1 MASRIFN
8 PNDDT
13 PFQLSRARVDNFI
26 ACPRCFYLTNRLG
39 ISRPSTF
46 PFNLNNAVDELLKN
60 EFDIYRSKAEP
71 HPLITE
77 NNINAIPYDH
87 PNLNEWR
94 DSLKRGIKRFHEPT
108 NLLLSGGVDDIWIDT
123 ETNQLIVVDY
133 KATSKKGE
141 VSLDADWQ
149 IGYKRQA
156 EFYQWL
162 LRGNS
167 FDVSNTAYFV
177 YCNGIREKDSFN
189 NRLDF
194 KTKVIPYIGDDSWIE
209 PSLFSLKS
217 TLMDP
222 NPPKETLGCEFC
234 SYIKKNLTL

>member
-1 MASRIFN
+1 MASRLFN
-8 PNDDT
+8 PTNHQ
-13 PFQLSRARVDNFI
+13 PFQLSRSRVDNFLQ
-26 ACPRCFYLTNRLG
+26 CPRCFYLTNKLG

-60 EFDIYRSKAEP
+60 EFDFYREKGEP
-71 HPLITE
+71 HPIITE
-77 NNINAIPYDH
+77 NKIKAIPYSH
-87 PNLNEWR
+87 PDLDEWR
-94 DSLKRGIKRFHEPT
+94 DALKRGIKRFHEPT
-108 NLLLSGGVDDIWIDT
+108 NLLLSGGIDDIWIDT
-123 ETNQLIVVDY
+123 ETEKLIIVDY

-141 VSLDADWQ
+141 VSLNADWQ
-149 IGYKRQA
+149 IGYKRQV

-177 YCNGIREKDSFN
+177 YCNGIQDKAKFE

-194 KTKVIPYIGDDSWIE
+194 KVKVIPYIGDDSWIE

-217 TLMDP
+217 TLMDS
-222 NPPKETLGCEFC
+222 NPPETTSGCEFC
-234 SYIKKNLTL
+234 SYIKKNLTV

>member
-1 MASRIFN
+1 MASRLFN
-8 PNDDT
+8 PTNHQ
-13 PFQLSRARVDNFI
+13 PFQLSRSRVDNFLQ
-26 ACPRCFYLTNRLG
+26 CPRCFYLTNKLG

-60 EFDIYRSKAEP
+60 EFDFYREKGEP
-71 HPLITE
+71 HPIITE
-77 NNINAIPYDH
+77 NKIKAIPYSH
-87 PNLNEWR
+87 PDLDEWR
-94 DSLKRGIKRFHEPT
+94 DALKRGIKRFHEPT
-108 NLLLSGGVDDIWIDT
+108 NLLLSGGIDDVWIDT
-123 ETNQLIVVDY
+123 ETEKLIIVDY

-141 VSLDADWQ
+141 VSLNADWQ
-149 IGYKRQA
+149 IGYKRQV

-177 YCNGIREKDSFN
+177 YCNGIQDKAKFE

-194 KTKVIPYIGDDSWIE
+194 KVKVIPYIGDDSWIE

-217 TLMDP
+217 TLMDS
-222 NPPKETLGCEFC
+222 NPPEVTSGCEFC
-234 SYIKKNLTL
+234 SYIKKNLTV